1 MGDTLGLYSDIGDDN
16 FIYKAKALYPYDAD
30 DDDAYEISFE
40 QNEILQ
46 VSDIEGR
53 WWKARRANGE
63 TGIIPSNYVQLID
76 GPEEM
81 HR

>member
-1 MGDTLGLYSDIGDDN
+1 DDN